1 MALACGAGGFWQ
13 SSGVSAVA
21 IIVVLLGIFA
31 RFWKSPNPARRIVC
45 KLRALSLERRNPERK
60 PKSPRA
66 RKTSTAKKPAASLE
80 DPFPI
85 AACSAVFF
93 T

>member
-1 MALACGAGGFWQ
+1 MALACGAGGFLQ

-31 RFWKSPNPARRIVC
+31 GFWKSPNPARRIVC
-45 KLRALSLERRNPERK
+45 KLRALNLGCRNPERK

-66 RKTSTAKKPAASLE
+66 RKTPTAKKPAASLE
-80 DPFPI
+80 DPSPI